1 MPKCSAK
8 CDYAIPIYRDRANL
22 MADTSTDDNPAELFT
37 ISVGSMPCTI
47 LTMGGNET
55 YRGQQLAAL
64 ISHIVETP
72 WRTGVTADMRLEVVG
87 GIYDGRILNI
97 ENVQPI
103 RKGNSMPTLTLHCR
117 ETEP

>member
-1 MPKCSAK
+1 MPKCE
-8 CDYAIPIYRDRANL
+8 YVIPMYRDRVKL

-37 ISVGSMPCTI
+37 LLVGSVPCTI

-72 WRTGVTADMRLEVVG
+72 WRTGVTADMRLEVAG

-103 RKGNSMPTLTLHCR
+103 RKGNGLPSLVLHCR
-117 ETEP
+117 ELEP